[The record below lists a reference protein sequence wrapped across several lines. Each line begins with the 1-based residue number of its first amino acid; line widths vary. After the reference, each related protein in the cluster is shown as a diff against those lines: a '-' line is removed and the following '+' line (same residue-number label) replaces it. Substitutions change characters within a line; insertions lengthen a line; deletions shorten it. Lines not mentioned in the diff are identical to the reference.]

1 MVILKSKVKQVFGLF
16 FGKQQLHNQRNL
28 LNKKN
33 HLPLPFKR
41 AFQSILRKQIVAI
54 QSLYIFLVINT
65 FDVHK

>member
-1 MVILKSKVKQVFGLF
+1 MCTEK
-16 FGKQQLHNQRNL
+16 KQQLHNQWNL

-33 HLPLPFKR
+33 HLLLPFKR

-54 QSLYIFLVINT
+54 QSLYVFLVINT